1 MLVFYRD
8 NDNLI
13 RWDGMNRASDNVYVN
28 DAVTT
33 YELKDSDEVLVASGN
48 LTYVAGSNG
57 RYQGVVDASVDL
69 GAVNDVVWLEASAA
83 TPGGLEGF
91 RRIQGRVVNRKE
103 N

>member
-33 YELKDSDEVLVASGN
+33 YELKD
-48 LTYVAGSNG
+48 YG